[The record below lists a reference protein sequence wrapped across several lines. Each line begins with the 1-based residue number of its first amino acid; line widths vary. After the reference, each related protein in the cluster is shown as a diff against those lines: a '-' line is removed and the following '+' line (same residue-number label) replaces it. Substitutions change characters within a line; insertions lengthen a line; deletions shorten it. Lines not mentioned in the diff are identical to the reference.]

1 MYEYENVIFQLLTQ
15 IFCTMS
21 EVTQNTRIKLLY
33 DRLSLLNQLS
43 RKRNYSIYYT
53 KERET
58 KKKSQFAKL
67 EKIVTSNPNFS

>member
-21 EVTQNTRIKLLY
+21 EVTQNTRTKLLY

-43 RKRNYSIYYT
+43 RKRNYSIYY
-53 KERET
+53 KI
-58 KKKSQFAKL
+58 KKKNKKQKAIS
-67 EKIVTSNPNFS
+67 